1 MALDLKHL
9 REEYTQSALDMASSA
24 DSPKEQFI
32 QWFKEAQEAGIAE
45 PNAMTL
51 ATVAPDGQP
60 KARIVLLKQF
70 DDRGFVFFTN
80 YDSAKGQEIAFEPRA
95 SLLFWWIELQRQVRI
110 EGKLEKI
117 PAEESTEY
125 FQSRPKGSQIG
136 AWASPQ
142 SAVIASREPLKEKV
156 LELASAYENA
166 DVLPRPDNWGG
177 YVMRPEL
184 LEFWQGRGSRLHDR
198 IRYRLEGSEWI
209 KERLAP

>member
-1 MALDLKHL
+1 MALDLKNL
-9 REEYTQSALDMASSA
+9 RKEYTQSALDMRSSA

-32 QWFKEAQEAGIAE
+32 QWFKEAQEVGVPE

-80 YDSAKGQEIAFEPRA
+80 YQSAKGQEIAVEPRA

-110 EGKLEKI
+110 EGVLEKI
-117 PAEESTEY
+117 PAEESTAY

-142 SAVIASREPLKEKV
+142 SAVIPDRESLKDKV
-156 LELASAYENA
+156 LELAAAYEKV
-166 DVLPRPDNWGG
+166 DVLPRPEHWGG
-177 YVMRPEL
+177 YVLRPIL
-184 LEFWQGRGSRLHDR
+184 LEFWQGRASRLHDR
-198 IRYRLEGSEWI
+198 ILYRLENGEWI